1 MKNSSNLSN
10 EIEKSINII
19 VECIKKGNKV
29 ILFGNGGSAADAQH
43 IAAEFIGRFQK
54 ERQSIPAIALTT
66 DSSIITSL
74 SNDYSFD
81 VVFSRQCESLV
92 KPGDVVIGISTSGDS
107 KNIIRGLEVSREK
120 GAKILGLLGNDGGE
134 IKDYIDVPIIV
145 NSNNTARIQ
154 EVHRIVYHI
163 ICQLVEE
170 ELSN

>member
-1 MKNSSNLSN
+1 MKKIIEENFVNISNLVKNSSNLSN

-81 VVFSRQCESLV
+81 VVYPGGIAVGIQRRQVES
-92 KPGDVVIGISTSGDS
+92 GGVVICSTPGRRIWHWDAGISPVRFDRDRQGGDCFTEFHASG
-107 KNIIRGLEVSREK
+107 GF
-120 GAKILGLLGNDGGE
+120 
-134 IKDYIDVPIIV
+134 
-145 NSNNTARIQ
+145 
-154 EVHRIVYHI
+154 
-163 ICQLVEE
+163 
-170 ELSN
+170 